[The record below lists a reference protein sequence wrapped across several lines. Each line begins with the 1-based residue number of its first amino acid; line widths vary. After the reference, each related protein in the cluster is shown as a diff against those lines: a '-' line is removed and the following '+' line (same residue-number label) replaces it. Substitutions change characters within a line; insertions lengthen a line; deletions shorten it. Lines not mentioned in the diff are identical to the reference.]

1 MEQWPAQKVL
11 PVVHHLKKAK
21 TFYMKKILVVVA
33 SFLAVQAGAQIKQA
47 TLQASGLTCAMC
59 SKAIYKSLE
68 KLPFA
73 EKIQSNIKESS
84 FTITFKPNEA
94 VDFDAIKMAVE
105 DAGFAVANLKVTANF
120 NEVAIANDA
129 HVVIGGESLHFLNV
143 KPQVLKGDNVFQ
155 VIDKKFVSD
164 KVHSKY
170 AAATKMPC
178 YTSGV
183 MENNTGLQYQSS
195 ATRIY
200 HVTI

>member
-1 MEQWPAQKVL
+1 MA
-11 PVVHHLKKAK
+11 
-21 TFYMKKILVVVA
+21 FN
-33 SFLAVQAGAQIKQA
+33 AGAQIKQA
-47 TLQASGLTCAMC
+47 SLQASGLTCAMC

-68 KLPFA
+68 KLTFA

-94 VDFDAIKMAVE
+94 VDFDAIKKAVE
-105 DAGFAVANLKVTANF
+105 DAGFAMANLKVTANF
-120 NEVAIANDA
+120 NDVAIANDT
-129 HVVIGGESLHFLNV
+129 HVIVGGESLHFLNV

-183 MENNTGLQYQSS
+183 MENKTNSQGQTS

>member
-1 MEQWPAQKVL
+1 
-11 PVVHHLKKAK
+11 
-21 TFYMKKILVVVA
+21 MKKIFVIIASLLVIQ
-33 SFLAVQAGAQIKQA
+33 SEAQFKQA

-68 KLPFA
+68 KLVFA

-84 FTITFKPNEA
+84 FTITFKQNEA
-94 VDFDAIKMAVE
+94 VDFDAIRKAVE

-120 NEVAIANDA
+120 NDVSVANDS
-129 HVVIGGESLHFLNV
+129 HVVVDGKSLHFLNV
-143 KPQVLKGDNVFQ
+143 KSQVLKGDNVLQ

-164 KVHSKY
+164 KVYNKY
-170 AAATKMPC
+170 AAATKMQC
-178 YTSGV
+178 FTSGV
-183 MENNTGLQYQSS
+183 MENTTGKQGQST